1 VLWAYHTTPQT
12 STRETPFTLVYDT
25 DAMISIEIIENTGRV
40 RLFDEEVSEVGL
52 RANLDVIDEVRDLAK
67 ISGEA
72 MKRRLERTYK
82 TKVIPR
88 SFQAQDLVLRKTQLI

>member
-1 VLWAYHTTPQT
+1 MLWAYHTTPQT

-25 DAMISIEIIENTGRV
+25 YAMIPIKVMENTRRV

-52 RANLDVIDEVRDLAK
+52 RANLDVIDEVRDLAH

-72 MKRRLERTYK
+72 MKRRLERSYK

-88 SFQAQDLVLRKTQLI
+88 GFQA

>member
-25 DAMISIEIIENTGRV
+25 YAMIPIKVMENTRRV

-52 RANLDVIDEVRDLAK
+52 RANLDVIDEVR
-67 ISGEA
+67 
-72 MKRRLERTYK
+72 
-82 TKVIPR
+82 
-88 SFQAQDLVLRKTQLI
+88 FQVKQ